1 MRAPLRSILLLVV
14 ACVVSG
20 KSAND
25 LQVTEVRYWTVGD
38 CTRIAIQTNG
48 EFTYK
53 WDRLTNPDRLF
64 FDIVDA
70 RPNVDGRRFS
80 TRQVNDKFLKQIRV
94 AETLP
99 GRTRVVLDLNR
110 PVDFNV
116 SQLGNPDRLMIELR
130 AAPVQKTPADAASG
144 PVGGTPV
151 TQNSPVAPPPPPP
164 VASAPDSTETTP
176 VGPAVAKVAPPV
188 TPTVPA
194 PDPTTVR
201 TPASATR
208 GAIETASPAR
218 RSTADGSR
226 SLIRALGLKINRV
239 VIDAGHGGH
248 DVGTIGPTGYYEKDL
263 VLDVA
268 MRLGKLIEQK
278 LSAEVV
284 YTRQDDT
291 FVPLEERTG
300 IANRSHADLFLSIHA
315 NSSPAKSVAGVETFY
330 LNFTTASDALDTAA
344 RENASSSKSVSEL
357 RDLIQSISLHDKID
371 ESKEFAVD
379 IQKSMQAFAVRN
391 FPTARD
397 RGIKK
402 APFVVLI
409 GAQMPSVLSE
419 IGFISN
425 PKEEAMLKRADYRQ
439 KVAEALLKGLTRYT
453 DSLSHVQMTQAASG
467 TSGVTQ

>member
-1 MRAPLRSILLLVV
+1 MRAPLLSIFSLVV
-14 ACVVSG
+14 ACAFSG
-20 KSAND
+20 KSASD

-38 CTRIAIQTNG
+38 CTRIAIQTTG

-70 RPNVDGRRFS
+70 RPNLDGRRFS

-94 AETLP
+94 AETVP

-130 AAPVQKTPADAASG
+130 AAPVQKTPVDASPG
-144 PVGGTPV
+144 PVGATVV
-151 TQNSPVAPPPPPP
+151 TQNTPVAAPIPPP
-164 VASAPDSTETTP
+164 VVNAPETT
-176 VGPAVAKVAPPV
+176 PPV
-188 TPTVPA
+188 TPAASAITNAAPQPA
-194 PDPTTVR
+194 SDAATVR
-201 TPASATR
+201 TPAVATR
-208 GAIETASPAR
+208 GGNETATPAR
-218 RSTADGSR
+218 RSTTDGSR

-248 DVGTIGPTGYYEKDL
+248 DVGTIGPSGYYEKDL
-263 VLDVA
+263 VLDVGL
-268 MRLGKLIEQK
+268 RLGKLIEQK
-278 LSAEVV
+278 LGAEVV

-291 FVPLEERTG
+291 FIPLEERTA

-330 LNFTTASDALDTAA
+330 LNFTTASDALDVAA
-344 RENASSSKSVSEL
+344 RENASSTKSVSEL
-357 RDLIQSISLHDKID
+357 RDLIQSISLHDKIE

-379 IQKSMQAFAVRN
+379 IQRSMQSFAIRN
-391 FPTARD
+391 VPAAKD

-425 PKEEAMLKRADYRQ
+425 PKEEALLKRSDYRQ
-439 KVAEALLKGLTRYT
+439 KVAEALFKGLTRYT
-453 DSLSHVQMTQAASG
+453 DSLSHVQVSQTGSG
-467 TSGVTQ
+467 TPGVTQ

>member
-1 MRAPLRSILLLVV
+1 MRAPLPSILLLAV

-151 TQNSPVAPPPPPP
+151 TQNNPVNTTPHSLLFVAPLSGMLFHQ
-164 VASAPDSTETTP
+164 AACHM
-176 VGPAVAKVAPPV
+176 AA
-188 TPTVPA
+188 
-194 PDPTTVR
+194 
-201 TPASATR
+201 R
-208 GAIETASPAR
+208 GYR
-218 RSTADGSR
+218 D
-226 SLIRALGLKINRV
+226 
-239 VIDAGHGGH
+239 H
-248 DVGTIGPTGYYEKDL
+248 
-263 VLDVA
+263 
-268 MRLGKLIEQK
+268 
-278 LSAEVV
+278 
-284 YTRQDDT
+284 
-291 FVPLEERTG
+291 
-300 IANRSHADLFLSIHA
+300 
-315 NSSPAKSVAGVETFY
+315 
-330 LNFTTASDALDTAA
+330 FTTK
-344 RENASSSKSVSEL
+344 R
-357 RDLIQSISLHDKID
+357 
-371 ESKEFAVD
+371 
-379 IQKSMQAFAVRN
+379 
-391 FPTARD
+391 P
-397 RGIKK
+397 IK
-402 APFVVLI
+402 P
-409 GAQMPSVLSE
+409 
-419 IGFISN
+419 
-425 PKEEAMLKRADYRQ
+425 
-439 KVAEALLKGLTRYT
+439 
-453 DSLSHVQMTQAASG
+453 
-467 TSGVTQ
+467 